1 MWIRLNRVVNWFS
14 FLDES
19 VVDEVEVRLPGTTM
33 IFDIISK
40 GCTLYVRV
48 ISLARRKTC
57 VESSQIAQGG

>member
-1 MWIRLNRVVNWFS
+1 MWIRFNRVVTWFS
-14 FLDES
+14 FLDEG

-40 GCTLYVRV
+40 GCTLYVGV

-57 VESSQIAQGG
+57 VKSSQIAQGG